1 MRKKLSY
8 SSVRGQ
14 VLVIV
19 AVAII
24 GLLAVA
30 GLAVDGGAAFTR
42 RRQAQSVADSVALSA
57 AIAKVNGDANWRDA
71 ALQVGAQNGYDAS
84 NSQITINYPPSEQDC
99 RPDDGKVTPYAG
111 NKEYIQVIVR
121 TWSDT
126 YFMPIVGFQ
135 RVNIC
140 TEAVA
145 RAVAKAPLFGGYGM
159 VATAPDKVD
168 YEMSGSFHLT
178 VKESNL
184 FSNSSGTVSSG
195 TPSLRMAGD
204 PRIYLDPGYR
214 VDLAGAGQASIC
226 NWCTPIPT
234 VQNGAPQFTDAD
246 LQKMFSVIPAPPP
259 PPTCSGNGTKN
270 DATKTVTPG
279 NFPSGLDIGGSG
291 TWTFQS
297 GVYCI
302 SGGRFHV
309 GSIASV
315 NSPNSDVIIVAG
327 DNNVDMDGGTVFYF
341 KSIEVYTNNGN
352 WTITG
357 GADLYTNKI
366 RHIATGK
373 GILTVASD
381 TYVKSLSNGVVP
393 DAFFYFAQG
402 KFSWDAGAILWLHA
416 PTYGDYAGLL
426 VYMPWSNANYQGY
439 FKSNTLTCDEKKGYP
454 CVEFIGGTNYNL
466 TGTFLM
472 PHTTVHIGAGN
483 MTTAFKAQFIAYRYL
498 LDGGAALMLQYS
510 DPDIYHIPQA
520 SIELAQ

>member
-1 MRKKLSY
+1 MSWNRRVSK
-8 SSVRGQ
+8 RAGQ

-19 AVAII
+19 AVAIL
-24 GLLAVA
+24 GLVAMA
-30 GLAVDGGAAFTR
+30 GLAVDGGVAYSER
-42 RRQAQSVADSVALSA
+42 RHAQSIADSIAYSA
-57 AIAKVNGDANWRDA
+57 AMAKIGGKSNWRDV
-71 ALQVGAQNGYDAS
+71 ALQIGAQNGYDS
-84 NSQITINYPPSEQDC
+84 TNSQIAINNPPSTQDC
-99 RPDDGKVTPYAG
+99 QPNDSKNSPYVG
-111 NKEYIQVIVR
+111 NEEYIQVVVR
-121 TWSDT
+121 TRLNT
-126 YFMPIVGFQ
+126 YFMPIVGI
-135 RVNIC
+135 RDVGIC
-140 TEAVA
+140 VEAVA
-145 RAVAKAPLFGGYGM
+145 RAKARAPLFGGYGM

-168 YEMSGSFHLT
+168 YEMAGSFHLT

-184 FSNSSGTVSSG
+184 FSNSSGTLSSD

-214 VDLAGAGQASIC
+214 VDLAGGGQASIC
-226 NWCTPIPT
+226 AWCTPIPT
-234 VQNGAPQFTDAD
+234 VQNGAPQYTDAQ
-246 LQKMFSVIPAPPP
+246 LEQLFSTIPTPPA

-315 NSPNSDVIIVAG
+315 NASNSDVIIVAG

-341 KSIEVYTNNGN
+341 KSLEVYTNNGN

-357 GADLYTNKI
+357 GADLYTNKVRYI
-366 RHIATGK
+366 STGS

-381 TYVKSLSNGVVP
+381 TDVKSLSNGVVP
-393 DAFFYFAQG
+393 DAFFYFRSG
-402 KFSWDAGAILWLHA
+402 KFSWDAGAVLWLHA
-416 PTYGDYAGLL
+416 PTEGNYAGLL
-426 VYMPWSNANYQGY
+426 VYLPWSNVGYQGY
-439 FKSNTLTCDEKKGYP
+439 FKNNILTCDDKTGP

-483 MTTAFKAQFIAYRYL
+483 MTNAFRAQFIAYRYL
-498 LDGGAALMLQYS
+498 LDGGASLMLQYS
-510 DPDIYHIPQA
+510 DPDVYHAPQA
-520 SIELAQ
+520 TVELAQ